1 MFAAEDNK
9 VRDRDHVRGKYRG
22 SAHWNCNINL
32 KLPKT
37 VSAIFHNFK
46 GYGQSSDNAT
56 NW

>member
-9 VRDRDHVRGKYRG
+9 VRDRDHVTGKYRG
-22 SAHWNCNINL
+22 SAHWNCNFNL